1 MDSYST
7 RYLKI
12 FELFCTSIIG
22 LLEKSLTFITW
33 LKVEKG
39 PTQTCLLISLEKK
52 VTFLFTN
59 NFMICGQL
67 GLQNTK
73 INLHFLFIFRVNQ
86 HYIGSVICNR
96 IIFLCMD
103 TSVRGPQDL
112 CQYEKEKFWFPFCAT
127 WGLVQICLMPTL
139 SC

>member
-22 LLEKSLTFITW
+22 PFLKTFGKVFNLYHMVESRKGSNSDLSLDIFR
-33 LKVEKG
+33 
-39 PTQTCLLISLEKK
+39 KK

-73 INLHFLFIFRVNQ
+73 INLHFLFIFSVNQ
-86 HYIGSVICNR
+86 HYIDSVICNR

-103 TSVRGPQDL
+103 TSVRGSQDL
-112 CQYEKEKFWFPFCAT
+112 CQYEKKKF
-127 WGLVQICLMPTL
+127 
-139 SC
+139 